1 MSDVKED
8 GDVTAL
14 YAVCEHRDASGLSFT
29 NPKGEKKSFRIMD
42 SQTSIRNTKM
52 GDHWKKK
59 HGEPGTPLS
68 RTIIAVNKHGDGT
81 VVYEDGGFKIPEAAQ
96 SAPRLKLVKTT
107 ARDVMASDAAVPT
120 SERIVEDLT
129 AWLYAQPDM
138 EVDESELESF
148 HADCFIHSPLAHD
161 TIAKKTALTRFCT
174 QAAAA
179 AEKAKTMRDQQ
190 PLPSVKVRYQVVH
203 AQIVDDD
210 LKPTYPFV
218 YDDRD
223 GDVGY
228 SPANTAMV
236 QRERE
241 PKFSGFLTKR
251 RDLF

>member
-1 MSDVKED
+1 
-8 GDVTAL
+8 
-14 YAVCEHRDASGLSFT
+14 
-29 NPKGEKKSFRIMD
+29 
-42 SQTSIRNTKM
+42 M

-68 RTIIAVNKHGDGT
+68 RTIIAVNKHGDDT
-81 VVYEDGGFKIPEAAQ
+81 VVYEDGGFKISETAQ